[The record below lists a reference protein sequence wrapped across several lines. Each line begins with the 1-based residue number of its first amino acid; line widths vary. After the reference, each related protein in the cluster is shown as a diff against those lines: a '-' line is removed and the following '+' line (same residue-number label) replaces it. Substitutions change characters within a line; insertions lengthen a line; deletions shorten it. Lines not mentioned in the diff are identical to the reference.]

1 MAESRVIAASA
12 QQQVQ
17 FGALRRSS
25 QGFARSGLCP
35 GGIIIP
41 VKRRPLV
48 VVSAA
53 SQEGQGEAKE
63 DARRPSEG
71 IFSFVTDND
80 SSRNAIQL
88 PNAPA
93 QDGNL
98 GQMISQIENKGRDY
112 GSYVRAGDFR
122 WWVRETGTANARN
135 GTVVFLH
142 GAPTQS
148 YSYRVVLAQMAKEG
162 YHCYAPDW
170 IGFGFS
176 EKPQPEYDFAYTED
190 AYHEELDKLI
200 AKMDIPSP
208 FYLVTQGFIVG
219 SYGLTWALKNPTRI
233 KKLVAINTPLTP
245 SAPLPGIFQQ
255 LRFPLVGEFTCQNAI
270 LSERFVEAGS
280 PYVLELDDADVYR
293 LPYLD
298 SSDPGFSLLAAARK
312 APLKD
317 LTTRIAQG
325 FASPSWKVP
334 MTVAWGV
341 SDKHLPKS
349 EVENFVKSNPSVLKA
364 AMLDGAGHLPQEDWP
379 EKLVE
384 ALKKFFY

>member
-1 MAESRVIAASA
+1 MAESRAMAAAQSHLPIVVLRRGLPESAGVRSGGVLQVPGRRRAGSLIVAAASDE
-12 QQQVQ
+12 
-17 FGALRRSS
+17 
-25 QGFARSGLCP
+25 SGGMKKDP
-35 GGIIIP
+35 
-41 VKRRPLV
+41 
-48 VVSAA
+48 
-53 SQEGQGEAKE
+53 
-63 DARRPSEG
+63 RRPSEG
-71 IFSFVTDND
+71 IFSFVTDNE

-93 QDGNL
+93 MDGNL
-98 GQMISQIENKGRDY
+98 GQMITQIENKGRDY
-112 GSYVRAGDFR
+112 GSYLRAGEFR
-122 WWVRETGTANARN
+122 WWVRETGSRDARN

-148 YSYRVVLAQMAKEG
+148 YSYRVVLEQMAKEG

-176 EKPQPEYDFAYTED
+176 EKPQPEYEFSYTEE
-190 AYHEELDKLI
+190 AYHEEFDKLL
-200 AKMDIPSP
+200 AKLDISSP
-208 FYLVTQGFIVG
+208 FYLVTQGFITG
-219 SYGLTWALKNPTRI
+219 SYGLTWALKNPTRV
-233 KKLVAINTPLTP
+233 KKVVAMNTPLTP

-270 LSERFVEAGS
+270 LPERFVEAGS

-325 FASPSWKVP
+325 FASSSWKVP
-334 MTVAWGV
+334 TTVAWGV

-349 EVENFVKSNPSVLKA
+349 EAENFVKTNPDVLKA
-364 AMLDGAGHLPQEDWP
+364 VMLDGTGHLPQEDWYCV
-379 EKLVE
+379 LSRS
-384 ALKKFFY
+384 L